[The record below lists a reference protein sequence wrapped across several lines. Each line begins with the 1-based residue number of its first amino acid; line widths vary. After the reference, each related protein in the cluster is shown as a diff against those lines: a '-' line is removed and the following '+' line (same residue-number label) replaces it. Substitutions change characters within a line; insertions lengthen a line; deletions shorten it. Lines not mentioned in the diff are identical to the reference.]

1 MAFAP
6 RHALTARSSSS
17 AALLL
22 SLPLA
27 LGGCG
32 DDGAGTASDTGG
44 SSVTATTAGTTAATT
59 AGGETEGASETG
71 VTTAGS
77 EGGTTGTTGATT
89 TEGAT
94 STDPMTSGIV
104 TTGDPSDS
112 ATDTDTEGA
121 TTGAPVD
128 ECKVPEEELDGMAEC
143 DQEAPPDSF
152 NPAVQWTWTGEVDR
166 WSIVT
171 PLVANLTDDNQDG
184 EIDLCDT
191 PDVVVLAYPQTSAPG
206 YLYILDGETG
216 VPHFKIED
224 SVHWGCSPA
233 LGDIDDDGVPEIVAY
248 RNGALLAFEH
258 DGQKKWEKPAS
269 VNGLAHAIALADVD
283 NDGDVEIFVGN
294 ELFDHNGDL
303 VATTGF
309 ASALSAG
316 VLADLDGDGD
326 QEIILTNAAYH
337 HDGSQYYSHQGDINN
352 FGYPQVA
359 NLDDDP
365 EPEILIEAWDGI
377 SILEHDGAIK
387 YLNEKP
393 LPANPGDPW
402 LRPSTVHDFD
412 GDGEAEFAVSTGTQ
426 YAVYERDLSIIWTA
440 PVIDASGDATGTAFD
455 FLGDGIPEAMYGD
468 EQNIHVFDGAG
479 QTLFSEPRT
488 SITHIEYPVVA
499 DIDNDGSAEILI
511 VSNSFN
517 NNSQSTIKAIR
528 DAEDRWIQARR
539 IWNQHTYH
547 VTNVREDGT
556 IPQDEQPSWQD
567 LNTYRTNAQIE
578 GGSICVPIPQ

>member
-1 MAFAP
+1 MLA
-6 RHALTARSSSS
+6 HALLIS
-17 AALLL
+17 ASA
-22 SLPLA
+22 
-27 LGGCG
+27 GCSG
-32 DDGAGTASDTGG
+32 DDATSVSDSDGASSTVTTPGTAGTAGTGTG
-44 SSVTATTAGTTAATT
+44 TGTAGMSATAATT
-59 AGGETEGASETG
+59 AGSQGASTG
-71 VTTAGS
+71 TTAGPVS
-77 EGGTTGTTGATT
+77 TGTSAGTTGATT
-89 TEGAT
+89 T
-94 STDPMTSGIV
+94 
-104 TTGDPSDS
+104 GDPSATATSS
-112 ATDTDTEGA
+112 ATA
-121 TTGAPVD
+121 TTGEEQTTGEPFD
-128 ECKVPEEELDGMAEC
+128 ECKVPEEELDAMAEC

-152 NPAVQWTWTGEVDR
+152 NPAVQWVWSDPTDR

-171 PLVANLTDDNQDG
+171 PLVANLTDDNADG
-184 EIDLCDT
+184 EIDLCDI
-191 PDVVVLAYPQTSAPG
+191 PDVVVLAYPQTSQPG
-206 YLYILDGETG
+206 HIYVLDGETG

-224 SVHWGCSPA
+224 PLHWGCSPA
-233 LGDIDDDGVPEIVAY
+233 LGDIDDDGVPEIIAY

-258 DGQKKWEKPAS
+258 TGEKKWEKPATVS
-269 VNGLAHAIALADVD
+269 GLAHAIALADVD
-283 NDGDVEIFVGN
+283 NDGDVEIYLAN
-294 ELFDHNGDL
+294 QLFDHNGDV
-303 VATTGF
+303 VATFTG

-316 VLADLDGDGD
+316 ALADLDDDGD
-326 QEIILTNAAYH
+326 QEIVMTNAAFH
-337 HDGSQYYSHQGDINN
+337 HDGAQVYSLQGEINN

-359 NLDDDP
+359 DLDDDP

-377 SILEHDGAIK
+377 SILEHDGTVK

-393 LPANPGDPW
+393 IPANAGDPW

-468 EQNIHVFDGAG
+468 EQNIHVFDGDG

-511 VSNSFN
+511 VSNGFN
-517 NNSQSTIKAIR
+517 GGNQSTVKAIR

-556 IPQDEQPSWQD
+556 IPQHELPSWQE